1 MLACTSPTPNVS
13 TVRSYCFDMFIRY
26 VPLAPPLLEMFRY
39 PEVAKSSNVTGTA
52 VNMECSI
59 KISATALRTRAA
71 CDR

>member
-1 MLACTSPTPNVS
+1 MLIS
-13 TVRSYCFDMFIRY
+13 Y

-39 PEVAKSSNVTGTA
+39 PEVAKSSSVTGTA